1 MPIKKKKPYIHTT
14 TKIHTSIFFTLAF
27 VKYWLVLYI
36 NKLYTMNNLGYTIT
50 HTNTKLSKQNTKSSK
65 VVIINPQ
72 TMINSCNVTRL
83 NDGGGGNGTIQEPGY
98 VDCMDLMDGHTKG
111 IGNKE
116 SSYSKKRKVE
126 QTDVMPIER
135 FVTFFNQDP
144 KVPPVVFILEPRNK
158 RRRIN

>member
-1 MPIKKKKPYIHTT
+1 
-14 TKIHTSIFFTLAF
+14 
-27 VKYWLVLYI
+27 
-36 NKLYTMNNLGYTIT
+36 MNNLGYTIT
-50 HTNTKLSKQNTKSSK
+50 HTNTKLSKLNTKSSNK
-65 VVIINPQ
+65 VVIINPAQ
-72 TMINSCNVTRL
+72 TMINSCNVARL

-98 VDCMDLMDGHTKG
+98 VVDCMDLMEHTKG

-144 KVPPVVFILEPRNK
+144 KVPPRVVPGSPVVFILEPRNK

>member
-1 MPIKKKKPYIHTT
+1 M
-14 TKIHTSIFFTLAF
+14 AF

-50 HTNTKLSKQNTKSSK
+50 HTNTKLSKQNTKSSNK
-65 VVIINPQ
+65 VVTINPQ
-72 TMINSCNVTRL
+72 TMINSCNVARL

-98 VDCMDLMDGHTKG
+98 VDCMDLLDGHTKG

-135 FVTFFNQDP
+135 FVIFFNQDP
-144 KVPPVVFILEPRNK
+144 KVPPKVVPGNPVVFILEPRNK